1 MPPFVWEVV
10 RCLRLLSTCRVRGP
24 RCHQAGARWCSA
36 LQVWA
41 CPLEGLSARRL
52 MWPSAAQPF
61 VSLRTRTCAERSSVL
76 RFAES
81 VRASQVLQAAAGGCM
96 CWGRLVLAPPFL
108 REFVVAVAVA
118 VAVAVLVLLGAMA
131 APSSAVRSL
140 IKLHP
145 AEL

>member
-1 MPPFVWEVV
+1 
-10 RCLRLLSTCRVRGP
+10 
-24 RCHQAGARWCSA
+24 
-36 LQVWA
+36 
-41 CPLEGLSARRL
+41 
-52 MWPSAAQPF
+52 
-61 VSLRTRTCAERSSVL
+61 
-76 RFAES
+76 
-81 VRASQVLQAAAGGCM
+81 M